1 MKNNRTCA
9 YCGKP
14 YYVCLSCISKHS
26 YHNSFCSNDCYK
38 RSLMTDGDFSPIV
51 IDDTSTDVLM
61 RGRLHDFGYVDIIGY
76 SLELGKFDCSDG
88 ITRELDDFDLVQIS
102 RNEMKEICEKFEKM
116 NENQKRTRKTTK

>member
-1 MKNNRTCA
+1 
-9 YCGKP
+9 
-14 YYVCLSCISKHS
+14 
-26 YHNSFCSNDCYK
+26 
-38 RSLMTDGDFSPIV
+38 MTDGDFSPIV

-76 SLELGKFDCSDG
+76 SLEFGKFDCSDG